1 MNAPASVG
9 VAQSFLKIFVA
20 DLERSS
26 AFYAAALGLT
36 PGGRMAAPM
45 FDEVILRPPEGEP
58 GGSLVLCRW
67 RDERPLELGNARG
80 PIGFSVV
87 DVDAAYGRVLAAG
100 GRAVWRPEA
109 WGRRAW
115 RSSSI
120 PTAMSWSFWTSAL
133 PPDTRNKRGLGA
145 DAEA

>member
-1 MNAPASVG
+1 MYAPASVG

-36 PGGRMAAPM
+36 LGARMAAPM
-45 FDEVILRPPEGEP
+45 FDEVILRPPGGEP

-100 GRAVWRPEA
+100 GESRLAP
-109 WGRRAW
+109 
-115 RSSSI
+115 RSLG
-120 PTAMSWSFWTSAL
+120 PARLAFVVD
-133 PPDTRNKRGLGA
+133 PDGHELELLDLGGGEVA
-145 DAEA
+145 SR

>member
-67 RDERPLELGNARG
+67 RDERPLEPGNARG

-100 GRAVWRPEA
+100 GKSRLAP
-109 WGRRAW
+109 
-115 RSSSI
+115 RSLG
-120 PTAMSWSFWTSAL
+120 PARLAFVVD
-133 PPDTRNKRGLGA
+133 PDGHELELLDLGGGEVA
-145 DAEA
+145 SR